1 MSISHNQ
8 LPNLPEVLP
17 AGLEWL
23 DVSHNQ
29 LSSLPE
35 NLPATLTELWLILGD
50 AA

>member
-1 MSISHNQ
+1 M
-8 LPNLPEVLP
+8 PNLPEVLP

-35 NLPATLTELWLILGD
+35 NLPATLTRLIRKSAPEG
-50 AA
+50 